1 MTYEW
6 HTHQSKELE
15 MLLDGERIEE
25 DVVLWAESQAFAHP
39 AQIVS
44 DVMSVNDGVA

>member
-1 MTYEW
+1 MNAW
-6 HTHQSKELE
+6 HTHQSEELK